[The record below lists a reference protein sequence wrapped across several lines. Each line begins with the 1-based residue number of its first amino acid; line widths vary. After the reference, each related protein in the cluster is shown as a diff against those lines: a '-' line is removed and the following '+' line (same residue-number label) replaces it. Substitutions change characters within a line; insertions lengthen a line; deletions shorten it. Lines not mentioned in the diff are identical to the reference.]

1 MSDRIC
7 PSEIKTDKY
16 TFKYSTAGGE
26 KTRIE
31 CDDGGTL
38 DLNWIC
44 RIDNKT
50 GESTAIIKDALFGL
64 AADDNYVYYASWK
77 LSDGDIK
84 GVNYIRT
91 DYNGDNKQ
99 ILYTDS
105 YTPYGSGVGNPPN
118 FLLTAHALYV
128 YKFNLVEISLD
139 TFEKTVLV
147 ESVQD
152 HTGEAEWMNLDFV
165 YDDTFYFSV
174 ECNGICNTDNC
185 YMLTPIKTGYLC
197 FAPDVEACP
206 DTFRLLLDEND
217 KEAKKAMPTFTNT
230 SLGQKAELTSEGI
243 HIYPYSSNTESF
255 PGCWYRF
262 DDDKLQLMK
271 SGKTV
276 EIRIQSSIYCFPTWH
291 IKILT
296 MSRGSISK
304 ILRMICIRA
313 TAPPIIASKT

>member
-1 MSDRIC
+1 M
-7 PSEIKTDKY
+7 
-16 TFKYSTAGGE
+16 
-26 KTRIE
+26 
-31 CDDGGTL
+31 
-38 DLNWIC
+38 
-44 RIDNKT
+44 
-50 GESTAIIKDALFGL
+50 
-64 AADDNYVYYASWK
+64 
-77 LSDGDIK
+77 
-84 GVNYIRT
+84 
-91 DYNGDNKQ
+91 
-99 ILYTDS
+99 
-105 YTPYGSGVGNPPN
+105 GNPPN

-206 DTFRLLLDEND
+206 DTFRLLSDEND
-217 KEAKKAMPTFTNT
+217 KEGKKGNADIHEYIIRSKGGVNIGGYTYLSLFLKYRKASRAVSTDLTMT
-230 SLGQKAELTSEGI
+230 S
-243 HIYPYSSNTESF
+243 
-255 PGCWYRF
+255 
-262 DDDKLQLMK
+262 LQLMK

-276 EIRIQSSIYCFPTWH
+276 KIRIQSSIYCFPTWH

-313 TAPPIIASKT
+313 TAPPIIAFKT